1 MESKSKRKEDKQ
13 DCDDIDVVVGSRSH
27 SYTKNRNQMPNVYGG
42 FVFDFSLLHN
52 SRYIEK
58 SVLGFAENIVR
69 TGAI

>member
-1 MESKSKRKEDKQ
+1 
-13 DCDDIDVVVGSRSH
+13 
-27 SYTKNRNQMPNVYGG
+27 MPNVYGG

-58 SVLGFAENIVR
+58 SALGFAENIVR